1 MEKCVSCCINAAP
14 LCPVLNYTYPTGEI
28 MNWLLRSAIESLKC
42 EEALPRDVN
51 LFMYGSTLDFRS
63 YQSHVMP

>member
-1 MEKCVSCCINAAP
+1 
-14 LCPVLNYTYPTGEI
+14 

-42 EEALPRDVN
+42 EEALPRDMN